1 MLVLSD
7 NVILLLNKLDLKW
20 KLSTWG
26 MISSVDN
33 IKRNMET
40 KEISTLVWN
49 TNIEST
55 IGTFMDDLPDEQLE
69 ELEEKKKVSET
80 MLHVVDSDLLMEKIL
95 SKKANIIE

>member
-1 MLVLSD
+1 
-7 NVILLLNKLDLKW
+7 
-20 KLSTWG
+20 

-40 KEISTLVWN
+40 KEIITLVWN
-49 TNIEST
+49 TNIESN

-80 MLHVVDSDLLMEKIL
+80 MLHVVDSD
-95 SKKANIIE
+95 